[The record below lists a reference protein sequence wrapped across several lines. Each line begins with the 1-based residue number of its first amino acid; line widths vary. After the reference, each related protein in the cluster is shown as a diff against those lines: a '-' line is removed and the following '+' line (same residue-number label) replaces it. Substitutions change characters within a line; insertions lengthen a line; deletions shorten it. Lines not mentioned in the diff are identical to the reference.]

1 MYLLRPAFEEP
12 FNKNVKIW
20 CGSAAKPMGYLKPK
34 TKRQKEG
41 FGIGFGMDYSL
52 WTLSFVSTQDMS
64 SSQQSIYYYDH
75 GNHKQYMYQIAYAR

>member
-20 CGSAAKPMGYLKPK
+20 CGSAAKLMGYLKPK

-41 FGIGFGMDYSL
+41 FDIGFGVNYSL
-52 WTLSFVSTQDMS
+52 
-64 SSQQSIYYYDH
+64 
-75 GNHKQYMYQIAYAR
+75 